1 MQIIPGIQSLMTHLR
16 SSVLT
21 IGNFDGV
28 HRGHRALLER
38 VVKEAKQRGG
48 PAVVMTF
55 DPHPVKVLHPEKQLK
70 RLFSFDDQ
78 RRELEAIGITHL
90 IVEPFSRE
98 FSQVEPEVFVRD
110 WIVQPLHPAKVI
122 IGYDFS
128 FGANRKGSL
137 EVMQRL
143 AQQNQFDIETVPPFK
158 DGETII
164 SSTLVRKCLA
174 EGDVAAAAR
183 YLGRYFYLEGLI
195 ERGAGRGR
203 TIGIPT
209 ANLQVH
215 AETLPKIGVY
225 AVRVELQSDPR
236 KEPRKLEGV
245 CNIGRNPTFNFED
258 APLSVECHIF
268 NFSEDIYGSPMKLEF
283 VERLR
288 EEMKFSSAAELVTQ
302 IKTDIENG
310 RAILNRKKSDEKVD

>member
-1 MQIIPGIQSLMTHLR
+1 MQIIPGIHSLGAQLTG
-16 SSVLT
+16 SVLT

-38 VVKEAKQRGG
+38 VVAESKRAGG

-55 DPHPVKVLHPEKQLK
+55 DPHPLKVLHPDKQLK

-78 RRELEAIGITHL
+78 RRQLEELGITHL
-90 IVEPFSRE
+90 VVEPFSRE
-98 FSQVEPEVFVRD
+98 FSQVEAAHFVKE
-110 WIVQPLHPAKVI
+110 WVVKPFAPSKVI

-128 FGANRKGSL
+128 FGANRRGSL
-137 EVMQRL
+137 DVMKTQAEIFKFEVE
-143 AQQNQFDIETVPPFK
+143 IVPPFK
-158 DGETII
+158 DEEEII
-164 SSTLVRKCLA
+164 SSTLIREKVA
-174 EGDVAAAAR
+174 EGDVATARR
-183 YLGRYFYLEGLI
+183 YLGRCFYLEGLV

-203 TIGIPT
+203 TIGVPT

-225 AVRVELQSDPR
+225 AVIVDLQSDPR
-236 KEPRKLEGV
+236 APVRRLKGV

-258 APLSVECHIF
+258 APMSVECHIF
-268 NFSEDIYGSPMKLEF
+268 EFSEDIYGTPMRLEF

-288 EEMKFSSAAELVTQ
+288 DEMKFSSGAELVTQ
-302 IKTDIENG
+302 IKADIEVG
-310 RAILNRKKSDEKVD
+310 RKILAKEVL